1 MIALLLGTFATAVT
15 LAISGFFSGV
25 EMGLYCVNRVRLRL
39 RAERPEALD
48 ARALIDLTGRQDE
61 SILGIVLGNNLAN
74 YLLTVAAT
82 FLMACGIGVESSKV
96 EFYTAAMLSP
106 LGFVFADVVPKNW
119 FRAEADRLMYRC
131 ARPLRAM
138 ILVLRQTGILWLL
151 GQVTRF
157 SIWLSGHEAESRMHG
172 PRREV
177 LGLLREGAA
186 EGALTTEQAEIVE
199 RVMNLSSVRV
209 GSIMIPRR
217 RVASVPITAN
227 RSQFLRAVRS
237 HSYSRMP
244 VVDRDGKTVS
254 GIVSVCD
261 VLADDT
267 DASVSNFMHPP
278 IALQAQDSAARAII
292 QLQRANETM
301 AVVNDPRRG
310 FVGIITLK
318 DVIEEIFGE
327 LPA

>member
-1 MIALLLGTFATAVT
+1 MMILLGMLAT
-15 LAISGFFSGV
+15 LAALAAAGFFSGS

-39 RAERPEALD
+39 RSERPEAVD
-48 ARALIDLTGRQDE
+48 ARALSSLVARQDE
-61 SILGIVLGNNLAN
+61 SVLGILLSQNIAN

-82 FLMACGIGVESSKV
+82 TLMVGGLQLQSASI
-96 EFYTAAMLSP
+96 EFYSAAILSP
-106 LGFVFADVVPKNW
+106 LTFVFGDVVPKNW
-119 FRAEADRLMYRC
+119 FRAEADHLMYRC
-131 ARPLRAM
+131 ARPLRGM
-138 ILVLRQTGILWLL
+138 ILLLRRTGILWLL

-157 SIWLSGHEAESRMHG
+157 SVWLAGHEAESRIHG

-227 RSQFLRAVRS
+227 RSQFLRTVRG

-244 VVDRDGKTVS
+244 VLERDGKTVS

-261 VLADDT
+261 VLANDT
-267 DASVSNFMHPP
+267 EAGIDSFMHPP
-278 IALQAQDSAARAII
+278 TLLQAQDSAARAII

>member
-1 MIALLLGTFATAVT
+1 MMILLGMLAT
-15 LAISGFFSGV
+15 LAALAAAGFFSGS
-25 EMGLYCVNRVRLRL
+25 EMGLYCINRVRLRL
-39 RAERPEALD
+39 RSERPEATD
-48 ARALIDLTGRQDE
+48 ARALSSLVARLDE
-61 SILGIVLGNNLAN
+61 SVLGILLSQNIAN

-82 FLMACGIGVESSKV
+82 TLMVSGLSLQSASI
-96 EFYTAAMLSP
+96 EFYSAAVLSP
-106 LGFVFADVVPKNW
+106 LTFVFGDVVPKNW
-119 FRAEADRLMYRC
+119 FRAEADRLMYRSS
-131 ARPLRAM
+131 RFLKSVVTLLRM
-138 ILVLRQTGILWLL
+138 TGILWVLSRL
-151 GQVTRF
+151 TRV
-157 SIWLSGHEAESRMHG
+157 SAWLAGREQDNRMRG
-172 PRREV
+172 PRGEV

-227 RSQFLRAVRS
+227 RSQFLREVRG

-244 VVDRDGKTVS
+244 VVERDGKTVS
-254 GIVSVCD
+254 GIISVCD
-261 VLADDT
+261 VLANDT
-267 DASVSNFMHPP
+267 EAGIQTFMRPP
-278 IALQAQDSAARAII
+278 IVLQAQDSAARAII
-292 QLQRANETM
+292 QLRKANETM
-301 AVVNDPRRG
+301 AMVNDPRRG